1 MITGQLKSQ
10 IDSLWLEFHTGGIT
24 NPLTVIEQISFL
36 MFMRMMDITETREER
51 KAARQ
56 KTEFKG
62 TFSPEQQNLRWS
74 NFKNLSGEEM
84 LPLVRDKVFS
94 SLRKKLS
101 GETENEA
108 ESNEGIS
115 DAVMPEMNQLTKKGG
130 FTTFFQDASFLIQKP
145 SLLVSAVQMIDNL
158 PLTEGDTKGD
168 LYEYLLSKL
177 TTAGI
182 NGQFRTPRHIIRLMV
197 EMLAPRP
204 DERIADPS
212 CGTAG
217 FLVETMLYLLR
228 AYTSP
233 EGIHTEEDG
242 EKIYTGDLLEP
253 YREHIQN
260 DFLYGFDFD
269 VTMLR
274 IAAMN
279 LLLHGIEQPNI
290 LYADTLGKKFGDDR
304 EAKSRESFDVILAN
318 PPFTGSLDASDVHL
332 SLYAEVKTKKTELL
346 FLALI
351 LRMLRQGGRSAT
363 IVPDG
368 VLFSSTKA
376 HLDIRR
382 KLVET
387 NQLEGIISLPSGV
400 FKPYAGVST
409 GILIFTKGG
418 TTKDVFFYDVK
429 ADGFSLD
436 DKRIELNQEKHETN
450 NLPDIL
456 ARWRERENQTNNPRT
471 AQAFVVPK
479 SEIVENNYDLSINRY
494 KETVYEAIQYA
505 PPKTILS
512 ELKDLEIEI
521 QNDLQEL
528 EAMLA

>member
-36 MFMRMMDITETREER
+36 MFMRMMDITESRNER

-56 KTEFKG
+56 GNEFRG
-62 TFSPEQQNLRWS
+62 TFGADEQHLRWS
-74 NFKNLSGEEM
+74 SFKNLSGEEM
-84 LPLVRDKVFS
+84 LPLVRDEVFP
-94 SLRKKLS
+94 LMRQKLS
-101 GETENEA
+101 GEDNGT
-108 ESNEGIS
+108 SKTS
-115 DAVMPEMNQLTKKGG
+115 G
-130 FTTFFQDASFLIQKP
+130 FSTFFQDASFMIQKP

-204 DERIADPS
+204 DETVADPS

-217 FLVETMLYLLR
+217 FLVETMQYLYKT
-228 AYTSP
+228 YTSP
-233 EGIHTEEDG
+233 EGVHTEEDG

-253 YREHIQN
+253 YREHIQT
-260 DFLYGFDFD
+260 DMLYGFDFD

-279 LLLHGIEQPNI
+279 LLLHGIEQPAI
-290 LYADTLGKKFGDDR
+290 HYADTLGKKFGDDR
-304 EAKSRESFDVILAN
+304 EAKSADYFDIVLAN
-318 PPFTGSLDASDVHL
+318 PPFTGALDISNVHL
-332 SLYAEVKTKKTELL
+332 SLYGTVKTKKTELL

-351 LRMLRQGGRSAT
+351 LRMLKQGGRSAT

-368 VLFSSTKA
+368 VLFGSSKA
-376 HLDIRR
+376 HLELRR
-382 KLVET
+382 TLVES
-387 NQLEGIISLPSGV
+387 NQLEAVISLPSGV

-409 GILIFTKGG
+409 GILLFSKGG
-418 TTKDVFFYDVK
+418 TTRDVFFYDVK
-429 ADGFSLD
+429 ADGYSLD
-436 DKRIELNQEKHETN
+436 DKRTKFADQEKHENN
-450 NLPDIL
+450 NLPDVL
-456 ARWRERENQTNNPRT
+456 TRWRNRENEKDNPRT
-471 AQAFVVPK
+471 AQAFVVEK
-479 SEIVENNYDLSINRY
+479 ADIVKENYDLSINRY
-494 KETVYEAIQYA
+494 KDTVYEAIEYA
-505 PPKTILS
+505 HPKVILS
-512 ELKDLEIEI
+512 ELNDLEIEI
-521 QNDLQEL
+521 QNDLREL
-528 EAMLA
+528 EMMLA